1 MRAWWAK
8 SVILAAVAALSCA
21 RTASADERQWIGTAN
36 VGSVVLA
43 YGTPDSDDMAISFS
57 CDPATKA
64 LTVSVIVEPADAK
77 DGMRV
82 DVVLAS
88 ESGQVVLNAT
98 GERLAMDDSFMLH
111 ATTRLDPSLR
121 RILTEG
127 RTLTIRVPGST
138 DRIPLAGAREQAQ
151 KLIDA
156 CA

>member
-1 MRAWWAK
+1 MGALCAK
-8 SVILAAVAALSCA
+8 AVVLAAVAALSCA
-21 RTASADERQWIGTAN
+21 RTASADDRQWIGTAN

-64 LTVSVIVEPADAK
+64 LAVSVILEPADAK

-88 ESGQVVLNAT
+88 EGGQVVLNAT
-98 GERLAMDDSFMLH
+98 GQHLAMDDSFLLQ

-127 RTLTIRVPGST
+127 RTLSIRVPGST
-138 DRIPLAGAREQAQ
+138 DTIPLAGAREQAQ
-151 KLIDA
+151 RLIDA

>member
-1 MRAWWAK
+1 MGVQWAK
-8 SVILAAVAALSCA
+8 PVILAAVAALSCS

-43 YGTPDSDDMAISFS
+43 YGTPDSDDVAISFS
-57 CDPATKA
+57 CDQTTKA
-64 LTVSVIVEPADAK
+64 LTVSVILEPADAK

-82 DVVLAS
+82 DVMLAS
-88 ESGQVVLNAT
+88 ESGQIVLNAT
-98 GERLAMDDSFMLH
+98 GQRLAMDDSFMLQ

-127 RTLTIRVPGST
+127 RTLSIRASGST
-138 DRIPLAGAREQAQ
+138 DTIPLAGAREQAQ